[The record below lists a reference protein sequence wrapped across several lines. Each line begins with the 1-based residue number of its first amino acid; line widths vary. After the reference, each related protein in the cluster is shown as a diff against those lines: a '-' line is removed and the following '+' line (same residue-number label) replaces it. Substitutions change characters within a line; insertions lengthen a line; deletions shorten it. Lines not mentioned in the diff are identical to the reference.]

1 MIFFVFPGVLSH
13 TPPPPSHTQT
23 FQRLTQ
29 IEQELIMMCWK
40 YSVTIRIIFIDEAFV
55 KREMVNTDIFL
66 LHVAPMQIGDNSTNP
81 DKFR

>member
-13 TPPPPSHTQT
+13 TPPPHSHTQT

-40 YSVTIRIIFIDEAFV
+40 YSVIIRIIFIDEAFV